1 MITEKYFIYNF
12 HWMCFGPLKDGMR
25 FRDGFVFRFK
35 LNALPKTDGIL
46 LEVPG
51 TLKVT
56 SRDIPND
63 AAEGGWERAEN
74 FRSLPEADGHCHVIE
89 IEIFVEQP
97 DHPNWQSMK
106 IGLPIALLGDDWK
119 NREIAMAYTKMRLQ
133 IFVDGELVNENMP
146 VGWLKEPTG
155 AIIGPDKAYL
165 SNFEVATD
173 IEHLQ
178 RAERKRTYEGSVQ
191 HYLPR
196 GFNTWAGDVVT
207 FFHNGVFHLIY
218 FLDRHHHGNRWGGGA
233 HYFHQLTSTNLV
245 DWTDHGPMFEL
256 DEPWQS
262 VGTGT
267 MFYHKGRHY
276 FTHGWHTTRVVPWER
291 TASVFMDK
299 YFKAHGKM
307 RPFEKSELFGM
318 TLSGSTYAVSNDGIH
333 FTKVPKVFNTAEN
346 PSIYTNSDDSLTMY
360 CGSGTWKAKDIDSDW
375 TQVDPNFPMA
385 GPNMPM
391 RNTNECPSFFN
402 WNGFRYL
409 LMGVTGFWTAKGDG
423 EFVDSAAQG
432 YDIYDGLAVP
442 MVAPFTGNR
451 MLIGGWLSGI
461 GWGSCIAVRE
471 LIQYPDGRLGMK
483 WPDEMA
489 PHTGKTLHEAADAV
503 VTIGH
508 PLSFGFD
515 AGQSV
520 YAEMKLHAQAEGRLA
535 VRLADAEN
543 PARNC
548 EFQLDFAKQRMQI
561 SPCGADGGFHPEI
574 QTIREGLKTIQQDR
588 LGWGVKASHGI
599 HAGSQNFCL
608 ENVDVLKGTFTLKMI
623 VRYSPKMRCTV
634 VDVEV
639 AGQRTLISNRVRLK
653 PCRMELATDSQSIAF
668 DNIEIKEVLN

>member
-1 MITEKYFIYNF
+1 
-12 HWMCFGPLKDGMR
+12 
-25 FRDGFVFRFK
+25 
-35 LNALPKTDGIL
+35 
-46 LEVPG
+46 
-51 TLKVT
+51 
-56 SRDIPND
+56 
-63 AAEGGWERAEN
+63 
-74 FRSLPEADGHCHVIE
+74 
-89 IEIFVEQP
+89 
-97 DHPNWQSMK
+97 
-106 IGLPIALLGDDWK
+106 
-119 NREIAMAYTKMRLQ
+119 
-133 IFVDGELVNENMP
+133 MP
-146 VGWLKEPTG
+146 VGWLKDPTG
-155 AIIGPDKAYL
+155 APSGPDKAFL
-165 SNFEVATD
+165 SGFEVATD
-173 IEHLQ
+173 LEHLQ
-178 RAERKRTYEGSVQ
+178 RIEHKRTYEGSVQ

-207 FFHNGVFHLIY
+207 FFHDGVFHLIY

-233 HYFHQLTSTNLV
+233 HYFHQLTSTDLV

-267 MFYHKGRHY
+267 MFHHKGKYY

-291 TASVFMDK
+291 TASVFMDR

-307 RPFEKSELFGM
+307 RPFASDELYGM
-318 TLSGSTYAVSNDGIH
+318 TLSGSTYAVSYDGIH

-346 PSIYTNSDDSLTMY
+346 PSIYTNPDDSLTMY

-375 TQVDPNFPMA
+375 THVDPKFPMA
-385 GPNMPM
+385 GAQQPM

-423 EFVDSAAQG
+423 PFVDSAAEG
-432 YDIYDGLAVP
+432 HDIYDGLAVP

-451 MLIGGWLSGI
+451 MIIGGWLSGI

-489 PHTGKTLHEAADAV
+489 PKTGKTLHEAADTV
-503 VTIGH
+503 VTVGR
-508 PLSFGFD
+508 PVGYGFE

-520 YAEMKLHAQAEGRLA
+520 YVEMKLHAQAEGRMA

-543 PARNC
+543 PSRSC
-548 EFQLDFAKQRMQI
+548 EFQLDFGKQRMQI

-574 QTIREGLKTIQQDR
+574 QTIREGLKTMPQDH

-608 ENVDVLKGTFTLKMI
+608 ENVDVLNGTFTLKI
-623 VRYSPKMRCTV
+623 IIRYSPKMRCTV
-634 VDVEV
+634 FDAEV

-653 PCRMELATDSQSIAF
+653 ANALQLATDSQSIAF
-668 DNIEIKEVLN
+668 DKIEIKELLY